1 MTVVPA
7 PRETDVVQ
15 PGRNSEVD
23 PDLRNRMERRLALR
37 FLTGMLAACAALLWL
52 FYGAGVVR
60 LLSGAGG
67 MP

>member
-1 MTVVPA
+1 M
-7 PRETDVVQ
+7 
-15 PGRNSEVD
+15 D